1 MKAARPTT
9 RTRQH
14 DAYRHAADVA
24 RRKGGPAQV
33 VQAEGGRPAM
43 RRPHAVRDLATTRT
57 VTGAARVRS
66 ITVLPWVALVAAVA
80 TLSEVV
86 R

>member
-1 MKAARPTT
+1 
-9 RTRQH
+9 
-14 DAYRHAADVA
+14 
-24 RRKGGPAQV
+24 
-33 VQAEGGRPAM
+33 M
-43 RRPHAVRDLATTRT
+43 RRPHAVRDLATSRT